1 MSNKNIV
8 ELKNKATEY
17 SYYIGTLDKATEV
30 LSNAKAKN
38 KNIYVIF
45 NGQKLFSQFDNVDSC
60 YKKITGKTKKQFD
73 DETKSFY
80 SRNLER

>member
-38 KNIYVIF
+38 KNINDII
-45 NGQKLFSQFDNVDSC
+45 NGQK
-60 YKKITGKTKKQFD
+60 
-73 DETKSFY
+73 
-80 SRNLER
+80 